1 MQIDRLARRVAARYM
16 RAQARK
22 RALRMKTLTKL
33 LDKGGSFG
41 IISAYRP
48 TSKSEN
54 KRAHGELI
62 ADLQRLGYRKVE
74 EAKSHWEGAK
84 EKSLLIPN
92 IKPQHLFALGEK
104 YEQDATIYK
113 SADGVLGM
121 YFPSGYA
128 HVAIDPG
135 GDPNFDLAEGQD
147 LYTKPNRDWSFNFGF
162 LWGEKIPW
170 DKRSPLSKREVTELA
185 MPEAA

>member
-1 MQIDRLARRVAARYM
+1 MHIDRMARRVASRYL

-33 LDKGGSFG
+33 LDKGGKFG

-48 TSKSEN
+48 GSKSEN
-54 KRAHGELI
+54 KRRHGELL
-62 ADLQRLGYRKVE
+62 ADLQRLGYRKWD

-92 IKPQHLFALGEK
+92 IKPKDLFALGEK
-104 YEQDATIYK
+104 YDQDATIYK

-121 YFPSGYA
+121 YFPAGFAY
-128 HVAIDPG
+128 VAIDPE
-135 GDPNFDLAEGQD
+135 GDPNFEMAEGQEM
-147 LYTKPNRDWSFNFGF
+147 YTKPNRDWSFNFGF

-170 DKRSPLSKREVTELA
+170 DKRTPLNKGQVAQMAL
-185 MPEAA
+185 PDAA